1 MLIIDISVMNSAP
14 APEPIGRIMERN
26 MLKKVVTAALIA
38 AASAA
43 SANAAVIYASSVVSA
58 KQKGYVAPVRSNPIA
73 ATGAEDGSFYSLGF
87 GGSIVLGFSS
97 LVSGAGK
104 VFEVT
109 NLPRETYIESAIFS
123 VSLDGKSW
131 TTLGEYSNQV
141 SSLYSATPFLFLK
154 VEDTSPVIAGHGR
167 DGYDIDAIGFEEY
180 VAAVPLPAAGLL
192 LIGGLAGLGAIKRRK
207 AA

>member
-1 MLIIDISVMNSAP
+1 
-14 APEPIGRIMERN
+14 

-43 SANAAVIYASSVVSA
+43 SANAAVVYASSVVSA
-58 KQKGYVAPVRSNPIA
+58 KQKGFVAPSRSNPVA
-73 ATGAEDGSFYSLGF
+73 ATGAEDGNFYSLGF

-97 LVSGAGK
+97 LVSGVGS

-109 NLPRETYIESAIFS
+109 NLPRDTYIESAIFS
-123 VSLDGKSW
+123 VSLDGNSW

-154 VEDTSPVIAGHGR
+154 VVDTSPVIAGHGR
-167 DGYDIDAIGFEEY
+167 DGYDIDAISFEEY
-180 VAAVPLPAAGLL
+180 VAPVPLPAAGLL
-192 LIGGLAGLGAIKRRK
+192 LIGGLAGLGVMKRRK